1 MPLADQPLTAGG
13 LAESAHTGQSARVS
27 DQVDRELT
35 ARERA
40 ILTVLVERAKPS
52 HPLLA
57 SQLDGVRV
65 VGTCGC
71 GCPTIHFADGANDS
85 GIEKV
90 ADVAVSDTLD
100 AVLLFVS
107 DSGRLSSLEYM
118 WIDEAPAE
126 FPSPES
132 LGPDNR

>member
-1 MPLADQPLTAGG
+1 M
-13 LAESAHTGQSARVS
+13 S

-35 ARERA
+35 ARERVV
-40 ILTVLVERAKPS
+40 LTVLVERAKPS

-57 SQLDGVRV
+57 SQVDDVRV

-71 GCPTIHFADGANDS
+71 GCPTIHFGHRAKDR

-90 ADVAVSDTLD
+90 ADVAVSHTLD

-118 WIDEAPAE
+118 WIDEAPDE

-132 LGPDNR
+132 LGPDNP